1 MSLNLYQEAIVEAK
15 QLREMAEQNAK
26 NKIIDAITPKIRRLI
41 EQQLVDDE
49 FEEEEESELVIGD
62 EEAAPSVAAAPPV
75 DQGAMT
81 LDLDALAP
89 ALPAADT
96 GGEVGVSVSPG
107 AEVEI
112 SIEDDGSVEI
122 DTGEI
127 TLDLGGASGA
137 EEEEEILLSQE
148 GFSRMD
154 DFLSRYGKERKLKES
169 LDRLHRKTRLLSETL
184 SNVNLNKTKTIYRQ
198 TATLY
203 YANLLREAYSLSD
216 KIILINESIDERL
229 EYQLLVILKEIKTMS
244 RRRDAVAFRRLFEQ
258 LTAESGLYEQEDEEL
273 DLGAEDEV
281 DVEEEEVEVDA
292 PAAQDALGDLAV
304 ALGMEVVEEEEGEE
318 VEVDVEEEETLELEE
333 ADETD
338 EGDDDDE
345 GDLDEI
351 YEIDESSL
359 RRELRRIRRLRE
371 QDTAVGRAAEADPYL
386 AHGGEDEGTI
396 DVDEDTLINAL
407 ADELG
412 DPGVPTPD
420 AGGRPPGGSAMPESY
435 RRRLRRRARA
445 RGRVNES
452 RRRTTRRS
460 AAPSNR
466 RALQERQRV
475 VKAERATVQLKKQL
489 KEMNLFN
496 AKLLFA
502 NKLMQNRALSTKQ
515 QRTIVEALDSAK
527 TIREAK
533 LLYKGLSNAINRR
546 SGGTLTEGRSRLLAS
561 SSRSTRSAAPA
572 NSGAEVDRWALLAG
586 INGDNN

>member
-1 MSLNLYQEAIVEAK
+1 MSLNLYHEAIVEAK
-15 QLREMAEQNAK
+15 QLREMAEQSAK

-62 EEAAPSVAAAPPV
+62 LEAAPDVVAPPPI

-81 LDLDALAP
+81 LDLDALVPAP
-89 ALPAADT
+89 EVAPS

-112 SIEDDGSVEI
+112 TIEDDGSVEI

-127 TLDLGGASGA
+127 TLDLGGELGA
-137 EEEEEILLSQE
+137 DEEEEEILLSQE

-154 DFLSRYGKERKLKES
+154 DFLNRYSKEQKLKES
-169 LDRLHRKTRLLSETL
+169 LNRLHRKTRLLSETL
-184 SNVNLNKTKTIYRQ
+184 SNVNLNKTRPIYRQ

-281 DVEEEEVEVDA
+281 NVEEEEVEVDA

-304 ALGMEVVEEEEGEE
+304 ALGMEVVAEEEGEE
-318 VEVDVEEEETLELEE
+318 VEVEEEETLELEE
-333 ADETD
+333 GDDADE
-338 EGDDDDE
+338 DDDE
-345 GDLDEI
+345 GDMDEV

-371 QDTAVGRAAEADPYL
+371 QDTAVGRATEADPFL

-420 AGGRPPGGSAMPESY
+420 TGARPPGGTAFPESY
-435 RRRLRRRARA
+435 RRRLRRRSRV

-452 RRRTTRRS
+452 RRSVARRS
-460 AAPSNR
+460 ENPSNR
-466 RALQERQRV
+466 RALQERSRA

-586 INGDNN
+586 INGDNK

>member
-1 MSLNLYQEAIVEAK
+1 
-15 QLREMAEQNAK
+15 
-26 NKIIDAITPKIRRLI
+26 
-41 EQQLVDDE
+41 
-49 FEEEEESELVIGD
+49 
-62 EEAAPSVAAAPPV
+62 
-75 DQGAMT
+75 
-81 LDLDALAP
+81 
-89 ALPAADT
+89 
-96 GGEVGVSVSPG
+96 
-107 AEVEI
+107 
-112 SIEDDGSVEI
+112 
-122 DTGEI
+122 
-127 TLDLGGASGA
+127 
-137 EEEEEILLSQE
+137 
-148 GFSRMD
+148 
-154 DFLSRYGKERKLKES
+154 
-169 LDRLHRKTRLLSETL
+169 
-184 SNVNLNKTKTIYRQ
+184 
-198 TATLY
+198 
-203 YANLLREAYSLSD
+203 
-216 KIILINESIDERL
+216 
-229 EYQLLVILKEIKTMS
+229 MS
-244 RRRDAVAFRRLFEQ
+244 RRRDAAAFRRLFEQ

-273 DLGAEDEV
+273 EIGAEEEV
-281 DVEEEEVEVDA
+281 DVEEEEVDVDA

-338 EGDDDDE
+338 EGDDE
-345 GDLDEI
+345 GDLDEV

-435 RRRLRRRARA
+435 RRRMRRRARA

-452 RRRTTRRS
+452 RRRTARRS
-460 AAPSNR
+460 ANPSNR
-466 RALQERQRV
+466 RALQERSRA

-586 INGDNN
+586 INGDNK